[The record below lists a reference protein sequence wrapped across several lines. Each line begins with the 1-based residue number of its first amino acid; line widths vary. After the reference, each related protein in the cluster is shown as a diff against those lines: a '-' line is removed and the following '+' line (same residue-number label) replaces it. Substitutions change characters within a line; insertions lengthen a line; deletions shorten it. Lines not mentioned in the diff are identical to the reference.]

1 MEDIEAKMK
10 KVTTLS
16 KKVFSKKKPKEPKK
30 IKVEEEKTDEGETDT
45 RKDGEEDVI
54 NLDDEEFDKPE
65 TE

>member
-1 MEDIEAKMK
+1 MK

>member
-1 MEDIEAKMK
+1 MEDVEAKMK

>member
-1 MEDIEAKMK
+1 VEDIEAKMK